1 MHCDGLPASSA
12 SEASIGQNILQQM
25 HPHDPWRQ
33 RVELP
38 RRFGMS
44 PAISSMLSSVER
56 GARAVATRHDLEG
69 TPINETAIV
78 FASLQTPFYRRFGG
92 RLSILLLVI
101 VIPALALTFYGNFRQ
116 RRIQKIR
123 ASEGSLAIANLAA
136 ANQENFVR
144 NTSQLFDTLSQFS
157 FLLLTTNRAFSE
169 THFSNLRKLLPDYAT
184 FGIIETNG
192 MAFCSADPLTNSV
205 YLGDRQYFKRVLQT
219 KKFAVGEFQ
228 VGRLSHE
235 ASLNFGYPILDEHGR
250 LVRVLFASLKLSRL
264 SQAIDHVQVPEG
276 GAIALVDR
284 GGALLAR
291 HAEVEKVLYDTNALR
306 GVLVQKHGVFESR
319 GSDGVSRLYAVAP
332 VGSGSMPAFFVSVEI
347 PLAVLFAK
355 ADKEL
360 LANLIV
366 LGVITCV
373 LFLIVRVYSRRCFL
387 APIKSL
393 AAVAQNLTRGELG
406 ARVGVQQGAAELVQL
421 GLALD
426 EMAESVQARTADL
439 VRSNGALRAQII
451 EREKA
456 EELVRQ
462 QAEEKLKLEEQVL
475 RSQRIESLGALAGG
489 IAHDLNNALVPVI
502 MGSQILQ
509 ERGDHFADKRQ
520 VLELIATSGKRCTQ
534 MVKQILTFAKGSKE
548 NNSSVPVRHL
558 LQEMAGIARDTFP
571 KNIRVESRSPKDLWN
586 VKGNATELH
595 QILLNLCVNARDAMP
610 NGGQLTLSAENIV
623 LNDNLPASREAAPG
637 SYVIITVSDTGS
649 GIPPELRSRIF
660 EPFFTTKPTDKGTG
674 LGLSTV
680 MNIIKRHAGFLELE
694 SEVGKGTRFK
704 IHIPAVTSATTE
716 ESELKGAELP
726 LGNGEV
732 VLLVDDEV
740 SVRELGKS
748 TLANYGYRLLTA
760 GNGLEAIA
768 CFELHKHEIRL
779 IVMDADMPYL
789 DGISALRRIRKIA
802 PNVPVIIASASSYD
816 TSYVSKLANVITLAK
831 PYGIEDL
838 VRGAAQALGN
848 MPTPDKPSGATP
860 VSAHV

>member
-1 MHCDGLPASSA
+1 MLIKHDF
-12 SEASIGQNILQQM
+12 EATPYDQT
-25 HPHDPWRQ
+25 
-33 RVELP
+33 
-38 RRFGMS
+38 
-44 PAISSMLSSVER
+44 
-56 GARAVATRHDLEG
+56 ATVL
-69 TPINETAIV
+69 T
-78 FASLQTPFYRRFGG
+78 SLQAPFYRRFGG

-101 VIPALALTFYGNFRQ
+101 VIPALVLTFDGNFRQ
-116 RRIQKIR
+116 RKIQKIR

-205 YLGDRQYFKRVLQT
+205 YLGDREYFKRVLQT
-219 KKFAVGEFQ
+219 KRFAVGEFQ

-235 ASLNFGYPILDEHGR
+235 ASLNFGYPILDEHGE
-250 LVRVLFASLKLSRL
+250 LVRVLFASLKLSGL
-264 SQAIDHVQVPEG
+264 SQAIDHIQVPEG

-284 GGALLAR
+284 SGAVLAR
-291 HAEVEKVLYDTNALR
+291 HAEVEKVLYDTNALKS
-306 GVLVQKHGVFESR
+306 VLFKKHGVFESR

-332 VGSGSMPAFFVSVEI
+332 VGGGSTPAFFVTVEI
-347 PLAVLFAK
+347 PLVVLFAK
-355 ADKEL
+355 ADEEL
-360 LANLIV
+360 FASLIV

-373 LFLIVRVYSRRCFL
+373 LFLIVRVYSKRSFL
-387 APIKSL
+387 APVKSL
-393 AAVAQNLTRGELG
+393 AAAAEKLARGELG
-406 ARVGVQQGAAELVQL
+406 ARAGVRQGAAELVQL
-421 GLALD
+421 GIALD
-426 EMAESVQARTADL
+426 EMAESVQARTGDL
-439 VRSNGALRAQII
+439 VQSNGALRAQII

-456 EELVRQ
+456 EERVRQ
-462 QAEEKLKLEEQVL
+462 QAEEKRKLEEQVL
-475 RSQRIESLGALAGG
+475 RSQRMESLGALAGG

-509 ERGDHFADKRQ
+509 EGGDHFADKRQ

-534 MVKQILTFAKGSKE
+534 MVKQILSFAKGSKE

-571 KNIRVESRSPKDLWN
+571 KNIRVESRSPKDLWG

-610 NGGQLTLSAENIV
+610 KGGQLTLSGENIV
-623 LNDNLPASREAAPG
+623 LTDNMPTSGEALPGP
-637 SYVIITVSDTGS
+637 YVVVTVSDTGS

-660 EPFFTTKPTDKGTG
+660 EPFFTTKPADKGTG

-680 MNIIKRHAGFLELE
+680 VNIVKRHVGFVELE
-694 SEVGKGTRFK
+694 SEVGKGTTFK
-704 IHIPAVTSATTE
+704 IHIPAVTAASAE

-726 LGNGEV
+726 SGNGEV

-748 TLANYGYRLLTA
+748 TLANYGYQLLTA

-768 CFELHKHEIRL
+768 CFELHKDEIRL
-779 IVMDADMPYL
+779 LIMDADMPYL

-802 PNVPVIIASASSYD
+802 PNVPVIIASASGYD
-816 TSYVSKLANVITLAK
+816 TGYVSKLANVITLAK

-848 MPTPDKPSGATP
+848 MPTPDKSSRATS
-860 VSAHV
+860 VLAHA